1 MHVKSPL
8 EPAAFSLP
16 NLRNPDPLNCLLSPP
31 AAINTAMNVLITG
44 ASAGFGRAIAQRL
57 VKAGHTVFATAR
69 RKDKL
74 DALAAELG
82 AKLMTFELDV
92 RDRNASAA
100 LVQEIERSHGPIHAL
115 VNNAGLALGL
125 GPAHQSSLDEWDT
138 MIDTNIKGLVYMTH
152 AVLPAMV
159 ERNHGWIVNL
169 GSVAGTYPYPGGN
182 VYGATKA
189 FVHQFTLNLKSDL
202 VGKKVRVTSI
212 EPGLCGGTEFSVT
225 RFGGDADK
233 AANVYQGTEPIT
245 ADDIAETVSWIL
257 SLPDHVNIN
266 TIEMM
271 PTCQAPGAFAIA
283 RNAS

>member
-1 MHVKSPL
+1 
-8 EPAAFSLP
+8 
-16 NLRNPDPLNCLLSPP
+16 
-31 AAINTAMNVLITG
+31 MNVLITG

-57 VKAGHTVFATAR
+57 VKDGHTVFATAR

-74 DALAAELG
+74 EELASTLG
-82 AKLMTFELDV
+82 SKLIAFELDV
-92 RDRNASAA
+92 RDRAATAA
-100 LVQEIERSHGPIHAL
+100 LVKEIEASHGPIDGL

-125 GPAHQSSLDEWDT
+125 GPAQQSSLDEWDT

-152 AVLPAMV
+152 AALPAMV
-159 ERNHGWIVNL
+159 ERNRGWIINL
-169 GSVAGTYPYPGGN
+169 GSVAGSYPYPGGN

-225 RFGGDADK
+225 RFGGDEQK

-257 SLPDHVNIN
+257 SLPAHVNIN

-271 PTCQAPGAFAIA
+271 PTCQALGPFAIA
-283 RNAS
+283 RSTT